1 MCLLIRV
8 RGGERVSERA
18 GEKRGWGPRRGPGRR
33 LGRWGRRLLAHLPP
47 SGRRGGGEVTT
58 ELMNFAH
65 PETPF

>member
-8 RGGERVSERA
+8 RGESETPSVRA
-18 GEKRGWGPRRGPGRR
+18 RKLGGGPRRGPGRR
-33 LGRWGRRLLAHLPP
+33 LGRWGRQLLAHLPP
-47 SGRRGGGEVTT
+47 CGRRGGGEVTA